1 MDAAMMVRENRPNT
15 TLWLIGLE
23 LSYSSIIQAMD
34 NNVNRDVR
42 FTTRA
47 RPRASSDDDKRCK
60 TALRCTNV
68 ARVNNF
74 VEKLRLD
81 WSLLTTPLIFH

>member
-1 MDAAMMVRENRPNT
+1 MPMDAAMMVRENRPNT

-47 RPRASSDDDKRCK
+47 RPQSK
-60 TALRCTNV
+60 
-68 ARVNNF
+68 F
-74 VEKLRLD
+74 
-81 WSLLTTPLIFH
+81 